1 MGKNRQ
7 KAYHIDNYL
16 NVNGLNI
23 SIEREGSVDKKQK
36 QNKNNKKKHGPAIFY
51 LQEIHFKYNHLGR
64 LDGKK
69 INHTNINQKKAE
81 KAIVM

>member
-36 QNKNNKKKHGPAIFY
+36 QNKNNKKNMAQLYSIYRKFI
-51 LQEIHFKYNHLGR
+51 L
-64 LDGKK
+64 
-69 INHTNINQKKAE
+69 NIT
-81 KAIVM
+81 I

>member
-36 QNKNNKKKHGPAIFY
+36 QNKNNKKTWPSYILSTGNSF
-51 LQEIHFKYNHLGR
+51 
-64 LDGKK
+64 
-69 INHTNINQKKAE
+69 
-81 KAIVM
+81 